1 MKKPWRR
8 DEPVHEQLR
17 REAEAEGAIA
27 GSGEEDAVDRPS
39 EPVSFDSTYAGS
51 IIDDGRLAFAGVP
64 RIRGD
69 WDLVITGEAPDLTGS
84 DELGFVVVEDG
95 DIFMDSQIP
104 EGDVTPLA
112 EVIELQIQ
120 PPYRAYG
127 IRQEGD
133 LWAVSARGIE
143 LAHFEAAGDE
153 IELTVRGAERELVV
167 DGRSSF
173 GSVFEL
179 DRLGKEASADFFA
192 RAVRVED
199 DLWEVSI
206 NPI

>member
-1 MKKPWRR
+1 VKKPWRR

-17 REAEAEGAIA
+17 REAEGVTA
-27 GSGEEDAVDRPS
+27 GSGEEDAVDRPA

-51 IIDDGRLAFAGVP
+51 YIDDGRLAFAGVP

-95 DIFMDSQIP
+95 DILMDSQLP

-112 EVIELQIQ
+112 EAIELQIQ

-133 LWAVSARGIE
+133 LWAVSARAIE
-143 LAHFEAAGDE
+143 IGHFQAAGDE
-153 IELTVRGAERELVV
+153 IELTVRGDERELVV
-167 DGRSSF
+167 DGRKSF
-173 GSVFEL
+173 GSVPEL
-179 DRLGKEASADFFA
+179 EQLGKDASEDFFA
-192 RAVRVED
+192 RAERIED
-199 DLWEVSI
+199 DLWEITVGSL
-206 NPI
+206 